1 MPVMITSPGSSVEK
15 LEIPAI
21 CSAMLWMRFAVVPLA
36 AGTSSPLSVKPI
48 LASRQSNSS
57 FVTIQGPRGQEVSKP
72 FARVHIGSEPCR
84 SRNVTSFT
92 QVKPST

>member
-1 MPVMITSPGSSVEK
+1 MPSTRTIASSPGLSVPEAFGVPVMITSPGNSVEK

-48 LASRQSNSS
+48 LASPQPNSS
-57 FVTIQGPRGQEVSKP
+57 FVTI
-72 FARVHIGSEPCR
+72 
-84 SRNVTSFT
+84 
-92 QVKPST
+92 